1 MESSAWPPRRDERAL
16 QWSCRWL
23 RVCVSGDSGDSG
35 LGIGKRKSSAVC
47 RSSIIQLLLR
57 GNPLF
62 WFLPM
67 WLIFHSFALLQTNEW
82 GNVATLFNQNR
93 KTKPMFLPPLTQD
106 CSFHPRLSLVGRFR
120 LVAVL
125 RWPRTESSGRWSGN
139 QSWMTSLRWTLDPK
153 KLTGSWLFEGD
164 SQDVTF
170 VLLFS
175 TVWFTSLWWDQLD
188 PKKFSPN
195 PGNDRAAR
203 HWSESRGGSAN
214 RNFSH
219 FFGGIPPIETLLFV
233 DDHWS
238 VIRCNEGKVEI
249 DHWCNDAEMQSEK
262 DFLSRRRN

>member
-1 MESSAWPPRRDERAL
+1 MESA
-16 QWSCRWL
+16 C
-23 RVCVSGDSGDSG
+23 DSFFTLS
-35 LGIGKRKSSAVC
+35 
-47 RSSIIQLLLR
+47 
-57 GNPLF
+57 LF
-62 WFLPM
+62 C
-67 WLIFHSFALLQTNEW
+67 
-82 GNVATLFNQNR
+82 
-93 KTKPMFLPPLTQD
+93 KPMNGEMLPHSSTRIAKPNLCFCPLWPKIVLFTQD
-106 CSFHPRLSLVGRFR
+106 CHLLADFGWLRFCGDRAPRSLVDGRETN
-120 LVAVL
+120 LGWQL
-125 RWPRTESSGRWSGN
+125 CGGLLI
-139 QSWMTSLRWTLDPK
+139 QK

-219 FFGGIPPIETLLFV
+219 FFGGIPPIERLLFV